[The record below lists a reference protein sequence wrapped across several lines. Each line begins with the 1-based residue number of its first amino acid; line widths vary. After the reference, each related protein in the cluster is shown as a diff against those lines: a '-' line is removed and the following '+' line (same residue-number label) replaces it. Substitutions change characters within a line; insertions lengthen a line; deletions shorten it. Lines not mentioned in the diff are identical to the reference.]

1 MSPQP
6 GGFASVFSQT
16 QLQFKKKQMW
26 KSHRCIVGVVL
37 IREVRHIQIGEP
49 ILRKTSWSYIKSLV
63 NKYGF

>member
-26 KSHRCIVGVVL
+26 KSHRCTVGVVL
-37 IREVRHIQIGEP
+37 IREVRQIQIGEP
-49 ILRKTSWSYIKSLV
+49 ILRKTS
-63 NKYGF
+63 